1 MKILL
6 IKRGAM
12 GDILMSTPLIR
23 QLRQQYP
30 QADIDYC
37 IAKPFVAIL
46 KGNPYLNNIIALD
59 EQIFTNCGILKYIK
73 FVWSIRNKYDYV
85 FNLGK
90 SWQLNLLNKIFRG
103 TKIGYAR
110 EIVSKFLL
118 NKYVLYNDIR
128 RYHGLYY
135 LDLLNIS
142 GLGTADYS
150 DINLDITITPEDREM
165 VHLKLHELGIEQFVI
180 VVNSGGNNQYESG
193 GIRMLPLDKTKQLL
207 VRLLH
212 DKHRII
218 LLGGNVD
225 WENYEKYVSVDSEH
239 ITNCA
244 GVFTLAQSTYLIS
257 LSNHFYTTD
266 CGSMHLGVAAN
277 IGNKMTCFFGPT
289 APTHVLPPNNQ
300 FNIIWDDCAIFDKNY
315 PLKGKFNKN
324 SSKYFSR
331 LDILSV
337 TT

>member
-23 QLRQQYP
+23 QLHQQCP
-30 QADIDYC
+30 QATIDYC
-37 IAKPFVAIL
+37 IAKPFAAIL
-46 KGNPYLNNIIALD
+46 KDNPYLNNIITLD
-59 EQIFTNCGILKYIK
+59 EQTFANYGIFKYIK
-73 FVWSIRNKYDYV
+73 FVWSIRNKYDYI

-103 TKIGYAR
+103 KKIGYAR
-110 EIVSKFLL
+110 ESISKFLL
-118 NKYVLYNDIR
+118 NKYVLYNDIG

-142 GLGTADYS
+142 GLGIADYR
-150 DINLDITITPEDREM
+150 DINLDISITAKDREI
-165 VHLKLHELGIEQFVI
+165 VHSKLNELGINHFVI

-193 GIRMLPLDKTKQLL
+193 GIRMLPSDKVEQLL
-207 VRLLH
+207 IRLLQG
-212 DKHRII
+212 KNLII
-218 LLGGNVD
+218 LLGGKVD
-225 WENYEKYVSVDSEH
+225 WKNYQKYVSIDPKH
-239 ITNCA
+239 IINCA
-244 GVFTLAQSTYLIS
+244 GIFTLPQSTYLIS
-257 LSNHFYTTD
+257 LSKHFYTTD
-266 CGSMHLGVAAN
+266 CGSMHLGVATN

-300 FNIIWDDCAIFDKNY
+300 FNIIWNDCAIFDKSY

-324 SSKYFSR
+324 SSKYFSK

-337 TT
+337 IK